1 MADLKEQHVCI
12 KFCFT
17 VEGEMLL
24 KLSENGQWEE
34 HKFLSDFPSL
44 KAV

>member
-17 VEGEMLL
+17 VGEKMILELL
-24 KLSENGQWEE
+24 ENEQWQEY
-34 HKFLSDFPSL
+34 KFLNDFPSL
-44 KAV
+44 KAL

>member
-17 VEGEMLL
+17 MGEKMLL
-24 KLSENGQWEE
+24 KLLENGQWEE
-34 HKFLSDFPSL
+34 HIFLSDFPSL